1 MSELL
6 VLDAGMNAMRNAS
19 DVTLMTIPKLNE
31 LNLQFAFVNTTELSM
46 ENASLFESNNELIE
60 LKRQTEERRRMEEE
74 QRRMEEEQR
83 RQEEERK
90 RQEEEERKKKEEEE
104 EKKRKKEEKKR
115 KEKEE
120 EEKKK
125 KEAEEER
132 KRLEEEERVR
142 SEQLIL
148 ETRERIK
155 KGIVL
160 NAKEFHDLPLDIKA
174 ITVNGCDDYQSE
186 VLDFSRY
193 DELEELRIGT
203 KCFDYVSKVSIAGLE
218 KLKCVEIGES
228 SFQNN
233 SSDCQLVVK
242 NCPLLSSLTIGDRS
256 FKWFKAFVL
265 DRVPALKTLTI
276 GMYCFKEVSF
286 VAKNLK
292 SVEEIRL
299 GDSSFE
305 KSRHTV
311 MERGRGGGTEE

>member
-1 MSELL
+1 MNELA
-6 VLDAGMNAMRNAS
+6 VLDTGKSALHNVAN
-19 DVTLMTIPKLNE
+19 VTLQNIPKLTRMV
-31 LNLQFAFVNTTELSM
+31 LRLAFANVRTLKI
-46 ENASLFESNNELIE
+46 ENASMLEMQDELLE
-60 LKRQTEERRRMEEE
+60 VLKKMEEE
-74 QRRMEEEQR
+74 
-83 RQEEERK
+83 K
-90 RQEEEERKKKEEEE
+90 RLL
-104 EKKRKKEEKKR
+104 
-115 KEKEE
+115 

-265 DRVPALKTLTI
+265 DKVPALKTLTI

-311 MERGRGGGTEE
+311 MESDSEGRD

>member
-1 MSELL
+1 
-6 VLDAGMNAMRNAS
+6 MNAMRNAS
-19 DVTLMTIPKLNE
+19 DVTLNTIPKLKKTS
-31 LNLQFAFVNTTELSM
+31 LRFAFVSVSELKM
-46 ENASLFESNNELIE
+46 ENASMLENNDELSE
-60 LKRQTEERRRMEEE
+60 LKRRTDELI
-74 QRRMEEEQR
+74 
-83 RQEEERK
+83 
-90 RQEEEERKKKEEEE
+90 
-104 EKKRKKEEKKR
+104 KKREEKKR